1 MLKALIALLAIKDGH
16 LLDEM
21 RAVLF
26 VARRDDSPIGDA
38 DAATWAHIRKEL
50 SSITDLIG
58 GEDARQGLPRPAGP
72 ISAQSPGVGT
82 RPALIWPLLLGES
95 RLSG

>member
-58 GEDARQGLPRPAGP
+58 GEDAAAG
-72 ISAQSPGVGT
+72 AAEA
-82 RPALIWPLLLGES
+82 RRAN
-95 RLSG
+95 